1 MSRRIQNSHRRI
13 LSLISELSRAIR
25 CCQQEEAFCD
35 NVTFTQ
41 FVILEAVGKTGTLRL
56 SDLHGILVVEKSTT
70 TRLVDPL
77 VNRGLIV
84 REKSQQDSRAVTLK
98 LTDEGRMVL
107 TNVWDCFAKALNAI
121 EGELPEENRGDIY
134 RAVRVFSQ
142 AVEKACAAGVCDR
155 RS

>member
-1 MSRRIQNSHRRI
+1 MSRGIYSSHRQI
-13 LSLISELSRAIR
+13 LSLISELSRAVR
-25 CCQQEEAFCD
+25 CCQQEEAFCE

-84 REKSQQDSRAVTLK
+84 REKSLQDSRAVTLK
-98 LTDEGRMVL
+98 LTDEGKTVL
-107 TNVWDCFAKALNAI
+107 RRVWDCLSRALNAI
-121 EGELPEENRGDIY
+121 EVELPEDNRGEIY
-134 RAVRVFSQ
+134 KAVRVFSQ
-142 AVEKACAAGVCDR
+142 AVEKACAAGACDR
-155 RS
+155 R